1 GGNGAFLIHAYN
13 VISLQTLRG
22 AHLEDHPLILV
33 GADFNQS
40 ALKVTRRNI
49 IKSEIWAKLVW
60 GDIGDPQS
68 LAQDLKD
75 NFNILLEDLLNV
87 RTFFDHNRIW
97 KDIPK
102 AKRIKTSTSQGAFAY
117 KGMRINNNA
126 LEENLRQ
133 HLELWKP
140 YINKFGLLAIEL
152 HTISPS
158 LISENLGKTPATAYN
173 ATHGYSDQY
182 ILELKIFRTLAE
194 SVGLQLNQDAS
205 CRFPESDLATV
216 SINYFEGKI

>member
-1 GGNGAFLIHAYN
+1 MLNRQVKNSLRADIFRHLDGIVTAPTAY
-13 VISLQTLRG
+13 SLYSNSVLDYI
-22 AHLEDHPLILV
+22 LEKGTV
-33 GADFNQS
+33 E
-40 ALKVTRRNI
+40 
-49 IKSEIWAKLVW
+49 IK
-60 GDIGDPQS
+60 S

-87 RTFFDHNRIW
+87 RTFLDHNRIW

-158 LISENLGKTPATAYN
+158 FISENLGKTPATAYN